1 MSYDRQSRPLLAACS
16 SEWPVPHM
24 FSHCLLGGGSGGFRL
39 WATQPVLLGIY
50 LCMLLFQRMC
60 SQLGILGSKCLQSFN
75 HQIAFW
81 RGATDVHS
89 LRVRGP
95 RLGGGSPLCSWRLG
109 HMPALCFAAGPEAVG
124 SGRVL
129 RARGGSAGGHSHRG
143 VLVGGCPA
151 PRPAAA
157 SQVCSHQ
164 LRGFAVTL
172 TVNICLCLLR
182 QDKNFSCFCMFRAF
196 GLQL

>member
-75 HQIAFW
+75 HQIAFR

-95 RLGGGSPLCSWRLG
+95 RLGGALYAHGARATRQLCASL
-109 HMPALCFAAGPEAVG
+109 PV
-124 SGRVL
+124 
-129 RARGGSAGGHSHRG
+129 
-143 VLVGGCPA
+143 
-151 PRPAAA
+151 PRPLARAESCVRVVGPRVGTATEGSSSVAAR
-157 SQVCSHQ
+157 
-164 LRGFAVTL
+164 LLGLLLLLKFAV
-172 TVNICLCLLR
+172 ISPEGLR
-182 QDKNFSCFCMFRAF
+182 S
-196 GLQL
+196 L